1 MKKSTTV
8 ATMANG
14 LLKVLQ
20 RYTKGIRLVAVL
32 TMLFTVG
39 VGSMWGADTW
49 KLVTDASTLKV
60 GDEVVIV
67 ASNANNAV
75 STTQNNNNRGQ
86 ASVTKNSN
94 TKTVSWTG
102 SSVQILI
109 IQAGK
114 TSGTFAFQDND
125 GTNNGYLYAASS
137 SKNYLRTETTL
148 SANSSWTVTIASTGV
163 ATIKAKGTNTNNWL
177 RYNSSSS
184 IFSCYSSGQGDVCIY
199 KKEVSSTKNLSSI
212 SVSNEQTNY
221 TVGDEFVKPTVTAT
235 YSDATTADV
244 TSSATF
250 SGYNMSSIG
259 EQTVTVSYTEGSTT
273 KTATYNITV
282 SAAQGGGGESG
293 SGDCIWELVTD
304 ASTLNVGD
312 RVVIAAKDYNYA
324 ISTTQNNN
332 NRGQA
337 AITKEAN
344 NITPSNDVQILTLQN
359 GTKSGTFAF
368 QDDNDISNDGYLYA
382 ASSGSNHLKT
392 ETQLSDNSSWSIT
405 IAADGTATLK
415 AQGSNTRNVMQYNQ
429 SSSLFACYGSASQ
442 KALAIYKEVCTG
454 GTTETSRCLTPTYG
468 VTVAARG

>member
-86 ASVTKNSN
+86 ASVTKDSN

-163 ATIKAKGTNTNNWL
+163 ATIKATGTNTNNWL

-199 KKEVSSTKNLSSI
+199 KKEVSSTKTLSSI

-250 SGYNMSSIG
+250 SGYNMSSVG

-337 AITKEAN
+337 AITKSSSTISE
-344 NITPSNDVQILTLQN
+344 PSNSVQILTLETGN
-359 GTKSGTFAF
+359 KSGTFAF
-368 QDDNDISNDGYLYA
+368 YDDVNSGYLYA
-382 ASSGSNHLKT
+382 ASSGSNYLKT
-392 ETQLSDNSSWSIT
+392 EAKLSDNSSWNIK
-405 IAADGTATLK
+405 IVDGTATIV
-415 AQGSNTRNVMQYNQ
+415 AQGTYTRNTMQYNQ
-429 SSSLFACYGSASQ
+429 SSSLFACYSSASQ

-454 GTTETSRCLTPTYG
+454 GSTQTSRCLTPKCG
-468 VTVAARG
+468 VTVAARD

>member
-67 ASNANNAV
+67 ASNANNVV

-86 ASVTKNSN
+86 ASVTKDSN

-163 ATIKAKGTNTNNWL
+163 ATIKATGTNTNNWL

-199 KKEVSSTKNLSSI
+199 KKEVSSTKTLSSI

-250 SGYNMSSIG
+250 SGYNMSSVG

-337 AITKEAN
+337 AITKSSSTISE
-344 NITPSNDVQILTLQN
+344 PSNSVQILTLETGN
-359 GTKSGTFAF
+359 KSGTFAF
-368 QDDNDISNDGYLYA
+368 YDDVNSGYLYA
-382 ASSGSNHLKT
+382 ASSGSNYLKT
-392 ETQLSDNSSWSIT
+392 EAKLSDNSSWNIK
-405 IAADGTATLK
+405 IVDGTATIV
-415 AQGSNTRNVMQYNQ
+415 AQGTYTRNTMQYNQ
-429 SSSLFACYGSASQ
+429 SSSFFACYSSASQ

-454 GTTETSRCLTPTYG
+454 GSTQTSRCLTPKCG
-468 VTVAARG
+468 VTVAARD